1 MKRSELYAAIW
12 AEPVSALA
20 TRLGCSDTWLG
31 AICKKLSVPQPP
43 RGFWARVHGRH
54 TVQRPPLP
62 PGEDV
67 DIGLRIQIGASRAE
81 VAAPT
86 KGAQPVQLTN
96 SSADHESRATESD
109 SCAAPRGSSHL
120 AMALPHRHDRGLRQL
135 YRDAKEWR
143 RHREVN
149 DFLCNLASNAAYR
162 EPKSRAVLLR
172 WIELMRAD
180 LTETDPLR
188 ACILRVLAFDDAAQS
203 RN

>member
-12 AEPVSALA
+12 AEPVSTLA
-20 TRLGCSDTWLG
+20 TRLGCSGTWLG

-43 RGFWARVHGRH
+43 RGFWSRVHGRH

-67 DIGLRIQIGASRAE
+67 DIGFRVQIGAARVE

-86 KGAQPVQLTN
+86 RGAEPAQLVN
-96 SSADHESRATESD
+96 SPADHGSRATESGP
-109 SCAAPRGSSHL
+109 CAAARCAS
-120 AMALPHRHDRGLRQL
+120 AMAPPFQHDRGLRQL

-143 RHREVN
+143 RHREVH
-149 DFLCNLASNAAYR
+149 DFLCNLASNAGYR

-172 WIELMRAD
+172 WIELMRED
-180 LTETDPLR
+180 LTESDPLR
-188 ACILRVLAFDDAAQS
+188 ACIQRVLAFGDSGQS
-203 RN
+203 RH